1 MYMLVLKCFNKT
13 KPIFKIYICWGF
25 VFKLFFL
32 KDPFCGSI
40 SYLTIIQVV
49 SALLNTVGLCREG
62 AAAKQWVPIS
72 QNHLSL
78 LPNWLLKGQAHT
90 DTHTHNCHA
99 EQSHSPPLPF
109 PKPAC
114 VTSAAHPASVA
125 QGEEP
130 ESSASPGG
138 RWSCCRCCLA
148 GQQASKAPKSSFC
161 LGVFLLRSDLLPTS
175 APDKN
180 VWSIYLAPAE
190 FKGYLLEQSFRFV
203 GRLSTKYAFLSKEF
217 NKSIRHLNFL

>member
-49 SALLNTVGLCREG
+49 SALLNTAGLCREG

-90 DTHTHNCHA
+90 DTHTQLPCRA
-99 EQSHSPPLPF
+99 EPLSPPSLPKASMCDLCST
-109 PKPAC
+109 PC
-114 VTSAAHPASVA
+114 VCGSGRGTWVLR
-125 QGEEP
+125 Q
-130 ESSASPGG
+130 PG
-138 RWSCCRCCLA
+138 RALE
-148 GQQASKAPKSSFC
+148 
-161 LGVFLLRSDLLPTS
+161 LLSLLPGWAAGEQGSQILLLPRCFLTEIRS
-175 APDKN
+175 PP
-180 VWSIYLAPAE
+180 YLCPWQ
-190 FKGYLLEQSFRFV
+190 K
-203 GRLSTKYAFLSKEF
+203 RLKHLPCACRIQRIFAWTKF
-217 NKSIRHLNFL
+217 